1 MKMPQLIC
9 DCCKKKFNP
18 KVKYNFSYHYDR
30 NGKEVIVCT
39 QRCQMVVLAS
49 IEFQVLPLLG

>member
-1 MKMPQLIC
+1 MPQLIC
-9 DCCKKKFNP
+9 DCCKRKFNP